1 MELRRKENQM
11 ATTDVSA
18 VHTSSLL
25 ASLQDFQNRFNNDT
39 RVKKLI
45 KGWNRF
51 LKVDG
56 TDTGEIYT
64 LTIQDLAVTNI
75 EAGCTLADDDENVI
89 ALQASQEALV
99 RIFTGKYNPAHALID
114 GALAVFS
121 GERDKVKLEAIAM
134 IIWGM

>member
-1 MELRRKENQM
+1 M

-75 EAGCTLADDDENVI
+75 EAGCMLADDDENVI

>member
-1 MELRRKENQM
+1 M

-18 VHTSSLL
+18 VQTSSLL
-25 ASLQDFQNRFNNDT
+25 ASLQDFQNRFNNDQ

-45 KGWNRF
+45 KGWNRY

-64 LTIQDLAVTNI
+64 LTIQDLAVNKI
-75 EAGCTLADDDENVI
+75 ETGCPVDDDSEDLI
-89 ALQASQEALV
+89 SLQAAQEALV

>member
-1 MELRRKENQM
+1 M
-11 ATTDVSA
+11 ATTDVTA
-18 VHTSSLL
+18 VQTSSLL

-51 LKVDG
+51 LKVEG
-56 TDTGEIYT
+56 TDSGEIFT
-64 LTIQDLAVTNI
+64 STIQDLAITKI
-75 EAGCTLADDDENVI
+75 EPGSAVADDDENLI
-89 ALQASQEALV
+89 SLQASQEVLV

-134 IIWGM
+134 IIWGL

>member
-1 MELRRKENQM
+1 M

-18 VHTSSLL
+18 VQTSNLL
-25 ASLQDFQNRFNNDT
+25 ASLYDFQNRFNNDQ

-45 KGWNRF
+45 KGWNRY

-56 TDTGEIYT
+56 TDSGEIYT
-64 LTIQDLAVTNI
+64 CTIQDLAINKV
-75 EAGCTLADDDENVI
+75 EPGCPVEDDDENLI
-89 ALQASQEALV
+89 SLQAGQEVLV

-134 IIWGM
+134 IIWGL

>member
-1 MELRRKENQM
+1 M

-18 VHTSSLL
+18 VQTSNLL
-25 ASLQDFQNRFNNDT
+25 ASLQDFQNRFNNDQ

-45 KGWNRF
+45 KGWNRY

-64 LTIQDLAVTNI
+64 LTIQDLAVNKI
-75 EAGCTLADDDENVI
+75 ETGCPVSDDDEGLI
-89 ALQASQEALV
+89 SLQAAQEALV

>member
-1 MELRRKENQM
+1 M

-18 VHTSSLL
+18 VQTSSLL

-64 LTIQDLAVTNI
+64 LTIQDLAATNI

-89 ALQASQEALV
+89 ALQASQEVLV

>member
-1 MELRRKENQM
+1 M

-18 VHTSSLL
+18 IQTSSLL

-45 KGWNRF
+45 KGWNRY

-64 LTIQDLAVTNI
+64 LTIQDLAVNKI
-75 EAGCTLADDDENVI
+75 ETGCPVSDDDEGLI
-89 ALQASQEALV
+89 SLQAAQEALV

-114 GALAVFS
+114 GLIQNWTLEPRAFDLV
-121 GERDKVKLEAIAM
+121 KVGTQVLDAYLEGIRA
-134 IIWGM
+134 